1 MKDGTV
7 TSVIVADDHPLV
19 LRGIRDLIAATPD
32 FDIIAVATDGVTAL
46 EQIRALTPRIAVLD
60 LAMAGMR
67 GTQVLQAVAREGL
80 PVRVVFL
87 TASIS
92 PEETLEAV
100 AAGAY
105 GIQLKESASEDLVE
119 CLRNVA
125 SGRRAIPANLLET
138 AITEQSIRRKA
149 QSDESAQL
157 TAREAEIARLVT
169 AGLPNKEIARRLDV
183 TEGTVKIHLHN
194 IFRKLQVPNRTSL
207 AGIALRWRQD

>member
-1 MKDGTV
+1 MTDGTV

-32 FDIIAVATDGVTAL
+32 FDIVAVATNGIAAL
-46 EQIRALTPRIAVLD
+46 DLIRTLVPTIAVLD
-60 LAMAGMR
+60 LAMAGLR
-67 GTQVLQAVAREGL
+67 GTQVLQNVAREGL

-92 PEETLEAV
+92 PEDTLEAV

-105 GIQLKESASEDLVE
+105 GIQLKESAAEDLVA
-119 CLRNVA
+119 CLRTVA
-125 SGRRAIPANLLET
+125 SGRRAIPPALLET
-138 AITEQSIRRKA
+138 AITEESMRRKA

-207 AGIALRWRQD
+207 AGLAFRWRQD